1 MNGGQQ
7 ILAIGAIVLLSFIV
21 LSFGN
26 TSNNQLETAFFNE
39 GVISGSALAQSLMEE
54 IQSRAFD
61 EATISQAVTSANYL
75 TSSNS
80 LGPES
85 GEFDVTSFDDVDDY
99 NGYTKTDSLSRMGN
113 FTASV
118 TIYYIEEMN
127 PEVKSLSKT
136 FSKRIDIEIQN
147 PAISTSIT
155 FSNVVS
161 Y

>member
-21 LSFGN
+21 LSYGN
-26 TSNNQLETAFFNE
+26 SSNGMLETAFFNE

-61 EATISQAVTSANYL
+61 EATISQAVTSVNNL

-80 LGPES
+80 LGPDNGES
-85 GEFDVTSFDDVDDY
+85 DISSFDDVDDY

-113 FTASV
+113 FTVSV
-118 TIYYIEEMN
+118 DIYYVEEMN

-136 FSKRIDIEIQN
+136 FSKRIDVEVVN
-147 PAISTSIT
+147 SAVSTSIT

>member
-21 LSFGN
+21 LSYGN
-26 TSNNQLETAFFNE
+26 SSNGMLETAFFNE

-61 EATISQAVTSANYL
+61 EATISQAVTSVHDL

-80 LGPES
+80 LGPDNGES
-85 GEFDVTSFDDVDDY
+85 DISSFDDVDDY
-99 NGYTKTDSLSRMGN
+99 KGYTKTDSLSRMGN
-113 FTASV
+113 FTVSV
-118 TIYYIEEMN
+118 DIYYVEEMN
-127 PEVKSLSKT
+127 PEVKSISKT
-136 FSKRIDIEIQN
+136 FSKRIDVEVVN
-147 PAISTSIT
+147 SAVSTSIT

>member
-21 LSFGN
+21 LSYGN
-26 TSNNQLETAFFNE
+26 TSNGMLETAFFNE

-61 EATISQAVTSANYL
+61 EATISQAVTSVNDL
-75 TSSNS
+75 TSSYS
-80 LGPES
+80 LGPDNGES
-85 GEFDVTSFDDVDDY
+85 NISSFDDVDDY

-113 FTASV
+113 FTLSV
-118 TIYYIEEMN
+118 DIYYVEELN

-136 FSKRIDIEIQN
+136 FSKRIDVEVAN
-147 PAISTSIT
+147 SAVSNSIT
-155 FSNVVS
+155 YSNVVS